1 MAVPHHALSRRQWG
15 LPYLY
20 LSVSILRPPN
30 YRRAAERRFIA
41 SDQLTSS
48 PYQRHYMLSFILMWH
63 VSIIR
68 GPIKEGRG
76 GEKKRSLVHLS
87 SVKGWAGHGGSN
99 QRAPCLLLVRAI
111 LTGIEAPNSSQCVCV
126 CFCTCWC
133 IFSRGL
139 LEFQISGLCRSMQ
152 SRY

>member
-30 YRRAAERRFIA
+30 YRCAAERRFIA

-76 GEKKRSLVHLS
+76 GEKKRRSLVHLS

-111 LTGIEAPNSSQCVCV
+111 LTGIEADLSTKLESVCV
-126 CFCTCWC
+126 CLFLYMLVY
-133 IFSRGL
+133 FLKGPP
-139 LEFQISGLCRSMQ
+139 
-152 SRY
+152 